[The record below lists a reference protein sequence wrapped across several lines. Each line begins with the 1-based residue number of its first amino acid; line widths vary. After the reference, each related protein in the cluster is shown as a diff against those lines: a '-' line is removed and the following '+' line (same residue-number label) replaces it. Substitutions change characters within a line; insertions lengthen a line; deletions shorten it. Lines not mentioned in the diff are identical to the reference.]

1 MKSLLAAKALLRLFF
16 GFCPAE
22 KVTCGD
28 RQTGKQALSRNLDT
42 LPGLGHNSAMKRPL
56 QFAVKLLLTLATLTR
71 LAPACGDPPAQG
83 VLGTK
88 AQLTIPAHHG
98 SVRIGEPV
106 FANLILPK
114 GSELATGTLSRAS
127 CTSLQFTVEP
137 ATGWHDPWADWYY
150 SGIPQHA
157 TGRDGPHTCGVMG
170 YLPGAEIPPPQ
181 INFTLNDWIEF
192 DRPGKYKISLT
203 YRTGFRK
210 PQEMLDDPYNDGNS
224 TVDVTLATD
233 PIEVEVLPE
242 SLNVASRARDAL
254 VFLRSR
260 FRDDDPRWGSSDSTP
275 FPEWAE
281 YSRSEAVI
289 PLLAQF
295 YEQGS
300 NLARRGLIT
309 SSHRK
314 VVVQEMEK
322 ELVDPRHSVGLDFPE
337 VLAFTAAELQHPELF
352 GARGEDGWS
361 KEWEQS
367 SRKSNQVFLQLLS
380 KYTQELLWAIP
391 SKHEGPQKD
400 SLSVAL
406 VILAR
411 WDLPGKVELRK
422 QAAELAARLWPKM
435 KEAPNV
441 WEEEWKIIA
450 SPTLLPFLRKS
461 ELHAEQ
467 MRWLYE
473 LAPQEARHSMLHAA
487 ARDDWA
493 TVAEWSTVMPEGV
506 RPSAVLDA
514 NLANALRQ
522 EPDDEQLENNL
533 NQILLRMGGPDLI
546 PPVRQILASESC
558 MGHPALW
565 AFLLKQEG
573 AVAESRLLGRYHQEK
588 ESADPTC
595 DVDLPLQQIWLNHS
609 GHHWSPQLQAII
621 VSQLDKTDSLAMGAA
636 HLLERFGAK
645 DSESALW
652 ARLEKWHRSPPLLP
666 REASQSIRDEDDLE
680 AALLSALL
688 DGRNW
693 SPEQGRIDRLR
704 RLCVYRCDSLK
715 WARSTEQLQQL
726 AISDGG
732 YGDVGYASG
741 SHSVNFNDF
750 QEWIRRFPAG
760 TRFSVTVWPGNA
772 PLTAAELDTRYP
784 NLGKVM
790 RKLQFEIV
798 NLLPYDEYGRCT
810 NSRPASGEGSF

>member
-1 MKSLLAAKALLRLFF
+1 
-16 GFCPAE
+16 
-22 KVTCGD
+22 
-28 RQTGKQALSRNLDT
+28 
-42 LPGLGHNSAMKRPL
+42 MKRSL
-56 QFAVKLLLTLATLTR
+56 QFAVKLLVTLATLTR
-71 LAPACGDPPAQG
+71 FAPACGDPPAQG
-83 VLGTK
+83 VVGTK
-88 AQLTIPAHHG
+88 AQLTIQAHHG
-98 SVRIGEPV
+98 TLRIGEPV

-114 GSELATGTLSRAS
+114 GSELTTGTLSRAS

-157 TGRDGPHTCGVMG
+157 TGRDGPRTCGVMG

-192 DRPGKYKISLT
+192 DRPGKYKISVT

-210 PQEMLDDPYNDGNS
+210 PKEMLEDPYDDRKS
-224 TVDVTLATD
+224 AVSVALATD
-233 PIEVEVLPE
+233 AVEVEVLPE
-242 SLNVASRARDAL
+242 SLDVASRASDAL
-254 VFLRSR
+254 ALLRSH
-260 FRDDDPRWGSSDSTP
+260 FPDDDPRWGSSDSAP
-275 FPEWAE
+275 FPAWAE
-281 YSRSEAVI
+281 YSHSAAVI

-295 YEQGS
+295 YEQDS

-309 SSHRK
+309 SSHRNL
-314 VVVQEMEK
+314 VAQEMEK

-352 GARGEDGWS
+352 GARGEDWWS

-380 KYTQELLWAIP
+380 KYTQELLLAIP
-391 SKHEGPQKD
+391 SKHEGPQRD

-435 KEAPNV
+435 KEAPIV

-450 SPTLLPFLRKS
+450 SPALLPFLRKS
-461 ELHAEQ
+461 ELYGEQ

-473 LAPQEARHSMLHAA
+473 LAPQEARDSMLHAA

-493 TVAEWSTVMPEGV
+493 TVTEWSTVMPEGG
-506 RPSAVLDA
+506 RPSAVLDFH
-514 NLANALRQ
+514 LRNALRQ
-522 EPDDEQLENNL
+522 EPGDEQLEKNL
-533 NQILLRMGGPDLI
+533 TQILLRLGGPDLI
-546 PPVRQILASESC
+546 TPARQILASESC
-558 MGHPALW
+558 MGHAALW

-573 AVAESRLLGRYHQEK
+573 AAAERRLLRRYHQ

-595 DVDLPLQQIWLNHS
+595 GADLPLQQVWRNHS
-609 GHHWSPQLQAII
+609 VRYWSPQLQAI
-621 VSQLDKTDSLAMGAA
+621 VVAQLDKTDSLATGAA

-652 ARLEKWHRSPPLLP
+652 ARLDKWHRSPPLRP
-666 REASQSIRDEDDLE
+666 RDGPQSIREEDDLE

-688 DGRNW
+688 HGRSW
-693 SPEQGRIDRLR
+693 SPQQRRIDRLR
-704 RLCVYRCDSLK
+704 HLCVYRCDSLQ

-726 AISDGG
+726 VISDGG
-732 YGDVGYASG
+732 HGDVGFASG
-741 SHSVNFNDF
+741 SHPVDFNDF
-750 QEWIRRFPAG
+750 PEWIQRFPAG

-772 PLTAAELDTRYP
+772 LLTAAQLDIRYP
-784 NLGKVM
+784 NLGKLM
-790 RKLQFEIV
+790 RKLQLEIV

-810 NSRPASGEGSF
+810 NFRPASGAGSF